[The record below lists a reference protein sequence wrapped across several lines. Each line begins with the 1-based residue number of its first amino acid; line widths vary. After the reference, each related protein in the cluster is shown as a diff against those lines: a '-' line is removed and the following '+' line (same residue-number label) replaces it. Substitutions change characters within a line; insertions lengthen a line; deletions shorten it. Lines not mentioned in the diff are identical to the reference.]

1 MSARPAGYA
10 LTTRLAALFAL
21 LSFALL
27 AALGVFLYREL
38 ERQLSLRD
46 DAALLARVEQI
57 RTLLQDEN
65 TLQLIRAKPGL
76 FANMLGNR
84 EALLVLRFAGQAP
97 LIEVNPGAMAIPE
110 LTPLPPQAPLT
121 LAAVRHTLDRHGVPF
136 IALAASTRSDD
147 PLRPLQIIA
156 GRAMGERT
164 HMLAQYRQRI
174 LLSAGAGALLAA
186 LAALALVRR
195 GLRPLRELARQT
207 DGIGM
212 ANLAGRLDGAGAPR
226 ELAQLV
232 AACNAMLERLANGFT
247 RLSQVSAD
255 MAHDLRTPIANLL
268 GQGEVALGQR
278 RSVDY
283 YEALLASNQ
292 EELQR
297 LARMTENMLFLARAE
312 HADSAIACASL
323 PLRDELLRQADYFE
337 GLAEERG
344 LRIAVAIGGAAVAA
358 DDGLDDAHGSNSD
371 GDDGNDGANGDDS
384 NDRHERHRRHD
395 AAADVEPAAVW
406 ADATLLRRALANLLA
421 NAVRH
426 ADAGSTI
433 TLSANAD
440 AAGVRLTVESHG
452 ATIAPEHLARLFD
465 RFYRADAAR
474 HDSAGSSGLGLSIV
488 RTVMALHHGR
498 CEATS
503 AAGLSRF
510 SLIFP
515 PRAG

>member
-1 MSARPAGYA
+1 MSAPPPGYA

-21 LSFALL
+21 LCFALL

-97 LIEVNPGAMAIPE
+97 LIEVNPGAMAIPD

-147 PLRPLQIIA
+147 PQRPLQIIA

-164 HMLAQYRQRI
+164 HMLAQYRERI

-232 AACNAMLERLANGFT
+232 AAFNAMLERLANGFT

-268 GQGEVALGQR
+268 GQGEVALGQP
-278 RSVDY
+278 RSADY

-312 HADSAIACASL
+312 HAGSAIACASL
-323 PLRDELLRQADYFE
+323 PLRGELLRQADYFE

-344 LRIAVAIGGAAVAA
+344 LRIAVAIGGAA
-358 DDGLDDAHGSNSD
+358 
-371 GDDGNDGANGDDS
+371 
-384 NDRHERHRRHD
+384 
-395 AAADVEPAAVW
+395 AAVW
-406 ADATLLRRALANLLA
+406 ADPLLLRRALANLLA

-433 TLSANAD
+433 TLSAEAD
-440 AAGVRLTVESHG
+440 AAGVRLTVENHG

-488 RTVMALHHGR
+488 RTVMALHHGS
-498 CEATS
+498 CEAAS

-515 PRAG
+515 PRAGWASKRATPP

>member
-344 LRIAVAIGGAAVAA
+344 LRIAVAIGGAV
-358 DDGLDDAHGSNSD
+358 
-371 GDDGNDGANGDDS
+371 
-384 NDRHERHRRHD
+384 
-395 AAADVEPAAVW
+395 AVW
-406 ADATLLRRALANLLA
+406 ADPTLLRRALANLLA

-433 TLSANAD
+433 TLSAETD
-440 AAGVRLTVESHG
+440 AAGVRLTVENHG

-498 CEATS
+498 CEAAS